1 MAPHNQVGCHTHWQ
15 LVALCSGDR
24 YAASQTM
31 QLWQHIEEIGS
42 DIPQAAVLVSVPA
55 PWVSVPALWV
65 SVLAP

>member
-1 MAPHNQVGCHTHWQ
+1 MALHNQVACHTHWQ

-24 YAASQTM
+24 YAALKIR
-31 QLWQHIEEIGS
+31 QLLQHIEEIGS

-55 PWVSVPALWV
+55 PSVSVPALWV